1 MNCCSSILRTLFIYY
16 TVFCVSLG
24 SLPFEWFLI
33 HLREGNIV
41 DVLYHAQKNNNV
53 IDVAREFIEPKVP
66 SAHANGATD
75 AMMTYDTI
83 NNGTS
88 TPKYRLWSGSAW
100 GAEQSASAF
109 AGTELYN
116 MQVRYAPT
124 RDEAILV
131 AITNSGQ
138 IQAQVF
144 NGTTWWSPTTLST
157 VGDTIN
163 NPNGA
168 SLFRWFDIEYEQTSG
183 DAIVIVADNTADP
196 DYYVWNGTS
205 WTGPTNI
212 DIPTTGRP
220 LQIELA
226 SRPGSD
232 ELAFITLDTNS
243 DVYGMRWTGTAWN
256 NMAVATA
263 WETTASIAGT
273 RKAIDVAFET
283 TSWDIMFAWWFA
295 TVATAHF
302 RYRAYAAGVLG
313 AVTNVTNANQ
323 GGVVSWLKLAPNPT
337 TGSDQIMIGLHDA
350 GSDLNT
356 FIWSG
361 TAWSAVHAEHSAGL
375 ENAAVE
381 MDFDI
386 TFETHSSNPNDAW
399 LVWSDGAT
407 VSRKLWDGG
416 TSAWAAATTMGDDN
430 AAVVL
435 SAHPNN
441 GAVLAAVYEDDTSAT
456 KDIREARL
464 TGGSQTWSAIAQIWD
479 GGVRRNI
486 GVTRIALATQ
496 KFSSSTEGML
506 VYVTEDSTTNPQ
518 YRRWTGSSWGS
529 PASASGTNG
538 ELRHMVLKTSPK
550 RDEAVLVT
558 LGNNGRVEAQ
568 IWNGTTNSWGSATTL
583 CTTADV
589 NGNRD
594 VQSLYRW
601 FDVEYEQSSGDAIVV
616 CSDGTADP
624 NYYVWNGTTWSWAV
638 DINIPNTGITN
649 YIELASRS
657 GTDELAMIVL
667 DANVDVYGMRWTGSA
682 WDAMGA
688 AAVWDATA
696 SLQTKKT
703 IDVAF
708 EKTSGDIMFAWW
720 FATVATAHFRYRAYS
735 GAVLWAVTNVVNAN
749 QGWVVH
755 WLELASN
762 PTNASDQI
770 MIWLVDAGSDLN
782 TFIWSGTAWSAVHT
796 EHSAGIESITAQAFD
811 VAFET
816 HSSNPNDAWLT
827 WGDGATVSRKL
838 WDGGTSTWAAATT
851 QGDDTDY
858 VQLNAQ
864 PNSGAFFMNAYESS
878 ASVSM
883 DITENRMTGGVQ
895 TWWTAS
901 AVFSG
906 PVMRTGLSFAKVAVA
921 AENYISPTYT
931 QQAYRFFNNT
941 NSADVGT
948 VLAAQDTPA
957 TLGSAGA
964 AFRLRALLRV
974 DTNSILPNAQNFK
987 LQFAQKSGTCDTAF
1001 SGETYAD
1008 VTAATVIAYND
1019 NATPA
1024 DGAALTANANDPT
1037 DGGRTIVNQDYEEL
1051 NNFTNTEAAIASGQ
1065 DGKWDFSLKDNG
1077 ALSNTDYC
1085 FRMVKSDGSTL
1096 NTYTVIPQITTAAGW
1111 SVSVDIVDS
1120 GGTPVGSPSVTMN
1133 SVIVTIG
1140 HQSATWVFSDASQ
1153 KIRVTNNSGNAQWSL
1168 TIAANGGA
1176 TAFWDWPTTDYDF
1189 NDPTANAGD
1198 GADTDSLGGRMSLN
1212 PSVGTLG
1219 GTCTATGIT
1228 KWSSSSFSEG
1238 ATNSITILTAGA
1250 TANTGCYWDFTG
1262 IDISQTI
1269 PGEKPTGSY
1278 SLSMT
1283 LTATAI

>member
-1 MNCCSSILRTLFIYY
+1 
-16 TVFCVSLG
+16 
-24 SLPFEWFLI
+24 
-33 HLREGNIV
+33 
-41 DVLYHAQKNNNV
+41 
-53 IDVAREFIEPKVP
+53 
-66 SAHANGATD
+66 
-75 AMMTYDTI
+75 
-83 NNGTS
+83 
-88 TPKYRLWSGSAW
+88 
-100 GAEQSASAF
+100 
-109 AGTELYN
+109 
-116 MQVRYAPT
+116 
-124 RDEAILV
+124 
-131 AITNSGQ
+131 
-138 IQAQVF
+138 
-144 NGTTWWSPTTLST
+144 
-157 VGDTIN
+157 
-163 NPNGA
+163 
-168 SLFRWFDIEYEQTSG
+168 
-183 DAIVIVADNTADP
+183 
-196 DYYVWNGTS
+196 
-205 WTGPTNI
+205 
-212 DIPTTGRP
+212 
-220 LQIELA
+220 
-226 SRPGSD
+226 
-232 ELAFITLDTNS
+232 
-243 DVYGMRWTGTAWN
+243 
-256 NMAVATA
+256 
-263 WETTASIAGT
+263 
-273 RKAIDVAFET
+273 
-283 TSWDIMFAWWFA
+283 
-295 TVATAHF
+295 
-302 RYRAYAAGVLG
+302 
-313 AVTNVTNANQ
+313 
-323 GGVVSWLKLAPNPT
+323 
-337 TGSDQIMIGLHDA
+337 
-350 GSDLNT
+350 
-356 FIWSG
+356 
-361 TAWSAVHAEHSAGL
+361 
-375 ENAAVE
+375 
-381 MDFDI
+381 
-386 TFETHSSNPNDAW
+386 
-399 LVWSDGAT
+399 
-407 VSRKLWDGG
+407 
-416 TSAWAAATTMGDDN
+416 MGDDN

-441 GAVLAAVYEDDTSAT
+441 GAVLAAVYEDDTSVT

-506 VYVTEDSTTNPQ
+506 VYTTEDSTTIPQ
-518 YRRWTGSSWGS
+518 YRRWTGSSWSS
-529 PASASGTNG
+529 PSSASGTNG

-550 RDEAVLVT
+550 RDEAILVT
-558 LGNNGRVEAQ
+558 LGNNGRIEAQ
-568 IWNGTTNSWGSATTL
+568 IWNGTTSSWGSVSAL

-589 NGNRD
+589 NGSRD
-594 VQSLYRW
+594 TQSLYRW
-601 FDVEYEQSSGDAIVV
+601 FDVEYEQSSGDAVVV

-624 NYYVWNGTTWSWAV
+624 NYYVWNGTTWSGAV

-649 YIELASRS
+649 YVELASRP

-682 WDAMGA
+682 WDTMGA

-708 EKTSGDIMFAWW
+708 EKTSWDIMFAWW

-755 WLELASN
+755 WLELATN

-782 TFIWSGTAWSAVHT
+782 TFIWSGTAWSAVHA

-811 VAFET
+811 IAFET

-838 WDGGTSTWAAATT
+838 WDGGTSAWAAATT

-858 VQLNAQ
+858 IQLNAQ

-878 ASVSM
+878 TSASM

-931 QQAYRFFNNT
+931 QQAYRFFNNA
-941 NSADVGT
+941 NSTDVGS
-948 VLAAQDTPA
+948 VLAAQDTA
-957 TLGSAGA
+957 ASLGSAWA
-964 AFRLRALLRV
+964 AFRLRTLLRV
-974 DTNSILPNAQNFK
+974 DTNSILTNAQNFK

-1024 DGAALTANANDPT
+1024 DGAPLTANANDPT

-1085 FRMVKSDGSTL
+1085 FRIVRADGSIL

-1153 KIRVTNNSGNAQWSL
+1153 KIRVTNNSGNAQWTL
-1168 TIAANGGA
+1168 TLAADAGP
-1176 TAFWDWPTTDYDF
+1176 TAFWDGTLADYDF
-1189 NDPTANAGD
+1189 NDPTVNAGD
-1198 GADTDSLGGRMSLN
+1198 GADADSLGGRLSLN
-1212 PSVGTLG
+1212 PIVGTLG

-1228 KWSSSSFSEG
+1228 KGSSSSFSEWV
-1238 ATNSITILTAGA
+1238 TNSITLLTAGSGA
-1250 TANTGCYWDFTG
+1250 DTSCYWDFTG